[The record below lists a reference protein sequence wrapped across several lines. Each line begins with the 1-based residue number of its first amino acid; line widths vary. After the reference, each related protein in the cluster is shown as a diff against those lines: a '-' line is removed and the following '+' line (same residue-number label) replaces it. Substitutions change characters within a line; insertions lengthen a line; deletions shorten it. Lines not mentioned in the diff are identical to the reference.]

1 MFSKNKEE
9 IITLKAG
16 LKNDDIGNQWFI
28 GQPIK
33 VYYDFQNQG
42 VFQYADT
49 VKGGGILADYFWL
62 KAGNRANASLQPGR
76 IRVEDRNGDTTI
88 TEADK
93 VVLGSQVPKWIGSI
107 SSTLSYKGFDL
118 GIFLYIRKGS
128 LIRTLRPQT
137 NGRQVGPYVNYWTP
151 TNPSNEYSQ
160 LNNTV
165 DIQQYW
171 QSIGFVDG
179 SFARIRSISLTYRLQ
194 KEFLNRYHINAA
206 SLYVNALNPFLF
218 SKVKHLDPETMPYV
232 SSYPTSNNS
241 GATPTSYS
249 YRSFVFGIR
258 LGF

>member
-1 MFSKNKEE
+1 
-9 IITLKAG
+9 
-16 LKNDDIGNQWFI
+16 
-28 GQPIK
+28 
-33 VYYDFQNQG
+33 
-42 VFQYADT
+42 
-49 VKGGGILADYFWL
+49 
-62 KAGNRANASLQPGR
+62 
-76 IRVEDRNGDTTI
+76 
-88 TEADK
+88 
-93 VVLGSQVPKWIGSI
+93 VPKWIGSI

-118 GIFLYIRKGS
+118 GIFVYIRRGS

-179 SFARIRSISLTYRLQ
+179 SFTRVRSISLTYRFA
-194 KEFLNRYHINAA
+194 KELLNRYHMNSA
-206 SLYVNALNPFLF
+206 SVYVNVLNPFLF

-232 SSYPTSNNS
+232 SSYPTSNTS
-241 GATPTSYS
+241 GASPTSYS

-258 LGF
+258 MGF